1 MTGGDP
7 GGRRRAREAA
17 LQMLYQ
23 SEVGRASAF
32 EAIATYWPAH
42 DAEGELTGALREFAN
57 NLVRGTLDRIK
68 EIDAVLASHAQNWRV
83 ERMAVIDRLVLRL
96 AIYELLAD
104 PDTPSR
110 VVINEALELARAY
123 SGEEAVRFVNGVLDA
138 VKKELR
144 PKG

>member
-1 MTGGDP
+1 MSGGDP

-23 SEVGRASAF
+23 SEVGRASAS

-42 DAEGELTGALREFAN
+42 DADGELSGALREFAN
-57 NLVRGTLDRIK
+57 SLVQGTLQRIK
-68 EIDAVLASHAQNWRV
+68 EIDAILGSHAQNWRV

-96 AIYELLAD
+96 AIYELLGD

-110 VVINEALELARAY
+110 VVIHEALGLARAY
-123 SGEEAVRFVNGVLDA
+123 SVEEPLRFVNGVIDA
-138 VKKELR
+138 ARKDLR
-144 PKG
+144 PE